1 MDSEQRDEAVRFDF
15 DFDSEPGGAYDPLD
29 DAVHDGDAGEGQGSA
44 QGGEDAAGGDD
55 PAPQADGRP
64 ASERTAELFKRM
76 ARQRRLLVEILR
88 FCDRPRD
95 LASIG
100 GRVDALREKHRSVF
114 GLDNVCGQLEKAGA
128 LACVLEDGSPY
139 VYDEDAEP
147 EVEVVDGVERI
158 KPATPPVMHWVAT
171 DAGREA
177 LASYDPAARLVE
189 LLRGD
194 AAYLSIYERV
204 LSLCA
209 EEGGATMPALGKAV
223 DGDPLVQSPR
233 FYAAHFVNNLEA
245 CDAVSWEPNWVTT
258 EIGLRGLEMI
268 ADGSL
273 TADGATDD
281 E

>member
-1 MDSEQRDEAVRFDF
+1 MDCDQRDEGLRFDF
-15 DFDSEPGGAYDPLD
+15 DFDDAASGDGYDPLGD
-29 DAVHDGDAGEGQGSA
+29 DVAAAGAEGPETPSVVQDGKA
-44 QGGEDAAGGDD
+44 DAA
-55 PAPQADGRP
+55 PKADERP
-64 ASERTAELFKRM
+64 AGERTAELFKRM
-76 ARQRRLLVEILR
+76 ARQRRLLIEILR
-88 FCDRPRD
+88 FCDVPRD
-95 LASIG
+95 LAAIG
-100 GRVDALREKHRSVF
+100 ERVRDLQEKHRSVF
-114 GLDNVCGQLEKAGA
+114 GLDNVCGQLERAGA
-128 LACVLEDGSPY
+128 LACVLEDGKPY

-158 KPATPPVMHWVAT
+158 KPAVPPVMHWVVT

-177 LASYDPAARLVE
+177 LASYDPAAKLVE
-189 LLRGD
+189 LLQDD

-204 LSLCA
+204 LTLCA

-223 DGDPLVQSPR
+223 DGDPLVQDPR

-273 TADGATDD
+273 TAVSSRD

>member
-1 MDSEQRDEAVRFDF
+1 MDSDRSDEAMRFDF
-15 DFDSEPGGAYDPLD
+15 DFEPDEEYDPLD
-29 DAVHDGDAGEGQGSA
+29 DAGHGADGEREAEDGAEGGA
-44 QGGEDAAGGDD
+44 

-88 FCDRPRD
+88 FCDRPHD

-100 GRVDALREKHRSVF
+100 EHVGGLREKHRSVF

-147 EVEVVDGVERI
+147 QIEVVDGVERI
-158 KPATPPVMHWVAT
+158 KPATPPVVHWVAT

-194 AAYLSIYERV
+194 AAYLPIYERV
-204 LSLCA
+204 LALCS
-209 EEGGATMPALGKAV
+209 EDGGATMPVLGKAV

-273 TADGATDD
+273 TADGAT
-281 E
+281 EE

>member
-1 MDSEQRDEAVRFDF
+1 MDCDQRDEGLRFDF
-15 DFDSEPGGAYDPLD
+15 DFDDAASGDGYDPLGD
-29 DAVHDGDAGEGQGSA
+29 DA
-44 QGGEDAAGGDD
+44 AAGAEGSET
-55 PAPQADGRP
+55 PAAAQDGKAAATPRADERP
-64 ASERTAELFKRM
+64 AGERTAELFKRM

-88 FCDRPRD
+88 FCDVPRD
-95 LASIG
+95 LAAIG
-100 GRVDALREKHRSVF
+100 ERVGDLQEKNRSVF
-114 GLDNVCGQLEKAGA
+114 GLDNDCEQLERAGA
-128 LACVLEDGSPY
+128 LACVLEDGKPY

-158 KPATPPVMHWVAT
+158 KPAVPPVMHWVAT

-177 LASYDPAARLVE
+177 LASYDPAAKLVG
-189 LLRGD
+189 LLQDD

-204 LSLCA
+204 LTLCA

-223 DGDPLVQSPR
+223 DGDPLVQDPR

-273 TADGATDD
+273 AAAGSI
-281 E
+281 EG